1 MTTVEPALPR
11 ARVLIAEGDPS
22 VRRQLFS
29 ALLEQNIFSDSV
41 LSCGESLE
49 KLQSESYGVVV
60 LDVLLQG
67 DVEAVV
73 RQIALR
79 PQRERPVVI
88 VLAARPEAAS
98 TLDVE
103 IVQIVLRRPIHLRQL
118 VDVVASCLRAVQAAP
133 PSWSVEEAAPPDH
146 PTR

>member
-1 MTTVEPALPR
+1 M
-11 ARVLIAEGDPS
+11 

-49 KLQSESYGVVV
+49 KLREEAYGVVV
-60 LDVLLQG
+60 LDALLAG

-73 RQIALR
+73 KQIAAQ

-88 VLAARPEAAS
+88 VLAAHPEAAS

-103 IVQIVLRRPIHLRQL
+103 TVQIVLRRPIHLAQL

-133 PSWSVEEAAPPDH
+133 PGWMPEAPPPDQA
-146 PTR
+146 TS

>member
-1 MTTVEPALPR
+1 MTTVEPAAPR
-11 ARVLIAEGDPS
+11 ARVLIAEGDPM

-41 LSCGESLE
+41 LTCSESLE
-49 KLQSESYGVVV
+49 KLQGESYGVVV
-60 LDVLLQG
+60 LDVLLPG
-67 DVEAVV
+67 DVEDVV
-73 RQIALR
+73 RQIAQQ

-88 VLAARPEAAS
+88 VLAAQPEAAS

-118 VDVVASCLRAVQAAP
+118 VDVVSSCLRAVQAGP
-133 PSWSVEEAAPPDH
+133 PAWAMPESPSGQ
-146 PTR
+146 PTS

>member
-1 MTTVEPALPR
+1 MTSAVSPVPR
-11 ARVLIAEGDPS
+11 ARVLIAEGDPM

-49 KLQSESYGVVV
+49 KLREEAYGVVV
-60 LDVLLQG
+60 LDALLAG

-73 RQIALR
+73 KQIAAQ

-88 VLAARPEAAS
+88 VLAAHPEAAS

-103 IVQIVLRRPIHLRQL
+103 TVQIVLRRPIHLAQL

-133 PSWSVEEAAPPDH
+133 PGWMPEAPPPDQA
-146 PTR
+146 TS